1 MGILGLDFLD
11 YNHGSV
17 DTGNR
22 VLRLPNLRVEIPL
35 KRTSRESPLQPTD
48 AGITVALQHTVVIP
62 PLSELEVM
70 ATVSESDLSD
80 DQWLVESLSTRGA
93 VIAAR
98 AIVSP
103 VSGCCPV
110 RLLNPRSEEIMLTSG
125 YKVAQL
131 QPISGVEILD
141 SVPINQVSLS
151 SPQEPSIEK
160 QNLLWGLVQ
169 KCGKEVTDDQR
180 TQLYHLLLEF
190 ADVFAVN
197 AADFGRTDIA
207 RHEIDTGDARPIRQ
221 PPRRTPPHFRQEA
234 QEMLKKMLDSDV
246 IKKSNSPWASPV
258 VLIRKKNGS
267 LRYCVD
273 YRKLN
278 AVTRKDAYPLPRIDD
293 TLDTLGN
300 AKWFSTLDL
309 ISGYW
314 QVELSKEAQEK
325 TAFSTPEGLF
335 EFKVLPFGLSN
346 APATFQR
353 LMDLVL
359 SGLQWS
365 ACLVYMDDI
374 IVYGNTFSAHL
385 HNLAAVFAR
394 LRQAGLKLQSQKCFL
409 LQKEVSYLGHV
420 VSERGVSPDPLKTE
434 KVASWPIP
442 KSAQEVQQFL
452 GLAGYYRRFI
462 KHFAAIARPLHRLT
476 EKNHKFSWTK
486 ECQESF
492 EKLRCLLTTSPTLA
506 FPDFSHPFV
515 LDTDAS
521 DFGLGG
527 VLSQSINGEE
537 RPIAYASRALS
548 KPERNYCTTR
558 KELLAMVSMIKH
570 FRPYLLGREFLLRTD
585 HNCLIWLQRFKE
597 PEGQL
602 AHWLEVLQEYT
613 FEVVHRRGTL
623 HDNADALSRHPC
635 VQCGRSNHDEG
646 PAPIAGDSREHLV
659 ASSAQFIPSH
669 DWQKAQASDPS
680 IAPILRAKL
689 AGKKPVGD
697 AVQRL
702 SRESRQLLE
711 MWEQLRVED
720 RVLLREF
727 RNPTSSLIRKQII
740 VPKSVRDSILSELH
754 SGVSG
759 CHLGEKKTL
768 ARLKQRYYWP
778 GHWKDVH
785 IFCQACQEC
794 ATRKMPV
801 PRRRAP
807 LQSVP
812 SGYPMH
818 KVAMDIVGPLPKSR
832 AGNKYILVISDY
844 FSKWTEAY
852 PLPNQ
857 EASTVALKLV
867 DQWICR
873 FSVPEQLHSDQG
885 RQFESELIAE
895 VCKLLNIKKT
905 RTTAY
910 HPQSD
915 GQVERFN
922 RTLLN
927 MLATVAK
934 NHPHK
939 WEESLCKVCLAY
951 NSSIHETT
959 GYSPFF
965 LVYGREARLPVDV
978 MFGDSQSTAFSSP
991 SEFVRDL
998 RSTLVDAYDI
1008 VRQTAQS
1015 QQARQKDLY
1024 DAKIFGDPY
1033 GKGDMVWL
1041 HNPAIKPGCSRKL
1054 NHPWSGPY
1062 KVIERISEVTYCI
1075 QHLRNRKKKV
1085 VHFNRLKACQ
1095 VPSPVQT
1102 SPPVSQQLFGQNLEL
1117 VEDSEEE
1124 PPTAQPST
1132 TLTRLPAKTIHSTQP
1147 PPSTTS
1153 AQPAIT
1159 QSPPAMISTESHI
1172 RRNPPRKR
1180 KPPDWF
1186 MPSTPPKRKRKVT
1199 FNLPEGVV

>member
-1 MGILGLDFLD
+1 MRRSSETAAATGKLETLRATGQAREGDTTSGTHVELNTDITVFPVNPAAVYYISGIVGGISVDFVLDTGAAVCLLRKDVWDRTNTTHRPLQPWNGSKLVSVDGSPVPFLGVAELDITVQEVKIQQEVIVVESLTAMGILGLDFLEC
-11 YNHGSV
+11 NHGNI
-17 DTGNR
+17 DTSKR
-22 VLRLPNLRVEIPL
+22 TLYLPNSQVEIPL
-35 KRTSRESPLQPTD
+35 KRHCRKSPPQHSD
-48 AGITVALQHTVVIP
+48 SQITVAVQHTVVIP

-80 DQWLVESLSTRGA
+80 DQWLVESLNTRGA
-93 VIAAR
+93 VVVAR

-110 RLLNPRSEEIMLTSG
+110 RLLNPRSEKITLTSG
-125 YKVAQL
+125 SKVAEL
-131 QPISGVEILD
+131 QPITGIEILE

-151 SPQEPSIEK
+151 SSQDPSVEK
-160 QNLLWGLVQ
+160 QKLLWGLVQ
-169 KCGKEVTDDQR
+169 KCGNELSEDQQ
-180 TQLYHLLLEF
+180 TQLYNLLLLF
-190 ADVFAVN
+190 SDVFASN
-197 AADFGRTDIA
+197 SADFGRTDIIQ
-207 RHEIDTGDARPIRQ
+207 HEINTGDTGPIRQ
-221 PPRRTPPHFRQEA
+221 PPRRIPPHFREEA
-234 QEMLKKMLDSDV
+234 HDMLQKMLDSDV
-246 IKKSNSPWASPV
+246 ITKSKSPWASPV

-293 TLDTLGN
+293 TLDTLGD

-314 QVELSKEAQEK
+314 QVEMSKEAQEK

-335 EFKVLPFGLSN
+335 EFKVLPFGLCN

-374 IVYGNTFSAHL
+374 IVYGSTFSAHL

-394 LRQAGLKLQSQKCFL
+394 LRQAGLKLQPQKCFL
-409 LQKEVSYLGHV
+409 LQKEVNYLGHV
-420 VSERGVSPDPLKTE
+420 VSEQGVSPDPLKTE
-434 KVASWPIP
+434 KVAKWPTP
-442 KSAQEVQQFL
+442 KSVQEVQQFL

-492 EKLRCLLTTSPTLA
+492 EKLRLLLTSSPTLA
-506 FPDFSHPFV
+506 FPNFSHPFI

-527 VLSQSINGEE
+527 VLSQNIHGEE

-570 FRPYLLGREFLLRTD
+570 FRPYLLGRQFVLRTD
-585 HNCLIWLQRFKE
+585 HNCLIWLQKFRE

-602 AHWLEVLQEYT
+602 ARWMEILQEYT
-613 FEVVHRRGTL
+613 FEVVHRRGKL

-635 VQCGRSNHDEG
+635 VQCGRKSHSE
-646 PAPIAGDSREHLV
+646 PAGSDSVVNANCPVEQLV
-659 ASSAQFIPSH
+659 PANSAQFIPSLN
-669 DWQKAQASDPS
+669 WQDIQASDTS
-680 IAPILRAKL
+680 IAPILQAKI

-697 AVQRL
+697 SVQRL

-711 MWEQLRVED
+711 MWEQLRVEENM
-720 RVLLREF
+720 LLRQF
-727 RNPTSSLIRKQII
+727 KNTTGSLTTKQII
-740 VPKSVRDSILSELH
+740 VPKSVRDPIVSELH

-759 CHLGEKKTL
+759 GHLGEKKTL

-778 GHWKDVH
+778 GHRKDVH
-785 IFCQACQEC
+785 IFCQSCQQC
-794 ATRKMPV
+794 ATRKMPS

-807 LQSVP
+807 LHSVP

-818 KVAMDIVGPLPKSR
+818 KVAMDILGPLPKSKS
-832 AGNKYILVISDY
+832 GNKYILVISDY

-857 EASTVALKLV
+857 EALTVAQKLV

-895 VCKLLNIKKT
+895 VCRLLKINKS

-927 MLATVAK
+927 MLATVVK
-934 NHPHK
+934 DHPHR
-939 WEESLCKVCLAY
+939 WEESLCKVCLA
-951 NSSIHETT
+951 
-959 GYSPFF
+959 
-965 LVYGREARLPVDV
+965 
-978 MFGDSQSTAFSSP
+978 
-991 SEFVRDL
+991 
-998 RSTLVDAYDI
+998 
-1008 VRQTAQS
+1008 
-1015 QQARQKDLY
+1015 
-1024 DAKIFGDPY
+1024 
-1033 GKGDMVWL
+1033 
-1041 HNPAIKPGCSRKL
+1041 
-1054 NHPWSGPY
+1054 
-1062 KVIERISEVTYCI
+1062 
-1075 QHLRNRKKKV
+1075 
-1085 VHFNRLKACQ
+1085 
-1095 VPSPVQT
+1095 
-1102 SPPVSQQLFGQNLEL
+1102 
-1117 VEDSEEE
+1117 
-1124 PPTAQPST
+1124 
-1132 TLTRLPAKTIHSTQP
+1132 
-1147 PPSTTS
+1147 
-1153 AQPAIT
+1153 
-1159 QSPPAMISTESHI
+1159 
-1172 RRNPPRKR
+1172 
-1180 KPPDWF
+1180 
-1186 MPSTPPKRKRKVT
+1186 
-1199 FNLPEGVV
+1199 